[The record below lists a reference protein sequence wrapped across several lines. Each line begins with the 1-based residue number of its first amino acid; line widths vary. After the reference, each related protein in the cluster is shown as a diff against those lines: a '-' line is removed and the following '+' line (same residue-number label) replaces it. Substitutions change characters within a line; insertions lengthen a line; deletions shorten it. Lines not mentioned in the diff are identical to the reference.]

1 MDFSGLELSA
11 SAQRWTNVVLLWLGL
26 GILAGL
32 LARFLLPG
40 RHPTSAAGTLL
51 VGILGSTLGLLA
63 LSLLRRDPAFNPIS
77 PLGIFAAAAGAAA
90 VLTAYRLFL
99 MWRVALLDE
108 DEAE

>member
-1 MDFSGLELSA
+1 MDLSGLELSA

-40 RHPTSAAGTLL
+40 RHPSSAAGTLL
-51 VGILGSTLGLLA
+51 VGILGSTVGLLV

-99 MWRVALLDE
+99 MWRLALLDE
-108 DEAE
+108 DDPD